1 MGKNVHTPEVEKLLK
16 GILCLNT
23 VEECYSFF
31 EDLCTIN
38 ELLSMAQR
46 YEVAKMLREGETYL
60 NIAKATGASTATISR
75 VNRSLNYGAD
85 GYDMVFSRL
94 GLEDNMKKK

>member
-38 ELLSMAQR
+38 ELLSLGQR
-46 YEVAKMLREGETYL
+46 LSFQCNESRRETD
-60 NIAKATGASTATISR
+60 STEIQKQ
-75 VNRSLNYGAD
+75 
-85 GYDMVFSRL
+85 M
-94 GLEDNMKKK
+94 E

>member
-38 ELLSMAQR
+38 EL
-46 YEVAKMLREGETYL
+46 
-60 NIAKATGASTATISR
+60 
-75 VNRSLNYGAD
+75 SLIHI
-85 GYDMVFSRL
+85 
-94 GLEDNMKKK
+94 

>member
-16 GILCLNT
+16 GNLCLNT

-38 ELLSMAQR
+38 ELLSLGQR
-46 YEVAKMLREGETYL
+46 FEVANMLRDHRTYNEPL
-60 NIAKATGASTATISR
+60 PELRDRR
-75 VNRSLNYGAD
+75 V
-85 GYDMVFSRL
+85 
-94 GLEDNMKKK
+94 